1 MYHIVEE
8 MADSCCF
15 VNFLHCLKSI
25 NCFKKHK
32 MKIAK
37 ENETTL
43 EQDPMENLQL
53 AELNAPVEMKTEVS
67 SNSAKGRQ
75 WKENIDFLMT
85 LIAYAIGL
93 GNVWRFPYLCY
104 KHGGAFLIPYFAS
117 WICLALPIFMA
128 EVSLGQYLQQGSI
141 GIWKL
146 CPIFKGVGMASIY
159 LSCICNIYYCVI
171 AGWAIFYM
179 FSSMNFSLPW
189 LRCDHY
195 WNNEHCRMAEVSN
208 ESFIINNATNVGYH
222 ETPAAQFWL
231 NRVLQTSDGIDNF
244 GIIQWELLLILTGI
258 WIMTYFV
265 LWKGITEA
273 RKVIYFCAIAPYIL
287 LIVLLIRG
295 VTLSGASMGLKA
307 FLTPNI
313 TKLTD
318 ITVWRDAGTQVFYS
332 SGIGFGSLV
341 AIGSHNNFNHNVYSM
356 TAGIAV
362 FSILGHLSMTLK
374 VSLNDVVQSGVGL
387 IFQVYPEAVSR
398 LPIPQL
404 WSVLFFLMIAILGID
419 SQICVVNGVI
429 EGLNDQFPLLFL
441 KKRKIILLFLCLT
454 KFILG
459 IPLVSQSGQY
469 WLTLIDSCA
478 VSGIPLLFVAFFEIT
493 SISWGFGKKKL
504 KAIFKEMLGFEISKF
519 WIVTWQ
525 YITPVWI
532 LALFI
537 NVVIFYSPVTYP
549 NGRLYPEWASTL
561 GILMSL
567 SSMIFIPSYII
578 YYIFKAPGNSIKEKF
593 LRGISRHSEQLT
605 RHSTTADFRNLTMTI

>member
-1 MYHIVEE
+1 
-8 MADSCCF
+8 
-15 VNFLHCLKSI
+15 
-25 NCFKKHK
+25 

-43 EQDPMENLQL
+43 EPDPMENLQL
-53 AELNAPVEMKTEVS
+53 AELNTPVEMKTEVP
-67 SNSAKGRQ
+67 SNSAKDRQ

-93 GNVWRFPYLCY
+93 GNVWRFPYLCF

-189 LRCDHY
+189 LGCDHY
-195 WNNEHCRMAEVSN
+195 WNNEHCHMAEFSN
-208 ESFIINNATNVGYH
+208 ETSIINNATNAGYH
-222 ETPAAQFWL
+222 ETPVVQFWF
-231 NRVLQTSDGIDNF
+231 NRVLQTSDGIDSF

-295 VTLSGASMGLKA
+295 VSLSGASMGLKA

-318 ITVWRDAGTQVFYS
+318 ITVMCGVTPELKYSTRLVLALEVLLLLEVTITLITMFIGCYSSSVLQYNINTFRDSIIMCLINAGT
-332 SGIGFGSLV
+332 
-341 AIGSHNNFNHNVYSM
+341 SM

-362 FSILGHLSMTLK
+362 FSILGHLSMTLQ
-374 VSLNDVVQSGVGL
+374 VPLNDVVQSGVGL
-387 IFQVYPEAVSR
+387 IFQVYPEAISR

-419 SQICVVNGVI
+419 SQICVVNGVM
-429 EGLNDQFPLLFL
+429 EGLSDQFPLFFL
-441 KKRKIILLFLCLT
+441 RKRKIILLVLCLT

-478 VSGIPLLFVAFFEIT
+478 VSGIPLLFVAFFEMT

-525 YITPVWI
+525 YVTPVWI

-549 NGRLYPEWASTL
+549 NGRLYPDWASTL
-561 GILMSL
+561 GLLMSL

-578 YYIFKAPGNSIKEKF
+578 YYIFKAPGNSIKQKF
-593 LRGISRHSEQLT
+593 LHGISRHSEQL
-605 RHSTTADFRNLTMTI
+605 

>member
-1 MYHIVEE
+1 
-8 MADSCCF
+8 
-15 VNFLHCLKSI
+15 
-25 NCFKKHK
+25 

-43 EQDPMENLQL
+43 ELDPMENLQL

-67 SNSAKGRQ
+67 SNSDKGRQ

-171 AGWAIFYM
+171 ASWAIFYM
-179 FSSMNFSLPW
+179 FSSMNLSLPW

-208 ESFIINNATNVGYH
+208 ESFIINNAANVGYH

-244 GIIQWELLLILTGI
+244 GTIQWELLLILTGI

-341 AIGSHNNFNHNVYSM
+341 AIGSHNNFNHNVYRDSIIMCLINAGTSM

-419 SQICVVNGVI
+419 SQ
-429 EGLNDQFPLLFL
+429 
-441 KKRKIILLFLCLT
+441 
-454 KFILG
+454 
-459 IPLVSQSGQY
+459 SGQY

-493 SISWGFGKKKL
+493 SISWGFGKTKL

-549 NGRLYPEWASTL
+549 NGRLYPDWASTL

-593 LRGISRHSEQLT
+593 LRGISRHSEQL
-605 RHSTTADFRNLTMTI
+605 

>member
-332 SGIGFGSLV
+332 SGIGFGITITL
-341 AIGSHNNFNHNVYSM
+341 ITIM

-419 SQICVVNGVI
+419 
-429 EGLNDQFPLLFL
+429 
-441 KKRKIILLFLCLT
+441 
-454 KFILG
+454 
-459 IPLVSQSGQY
+459 SQSGQY

>member
-341 AIGSHNNFNHNVYSM
+341 AIGSHNNFNHNVYRDSIIMCLINAGTSM

-419 SQICVVNGVI
+419 
-429 EGLNDQFPLLFL
+429 
-441 KKRKIILLFLCLT
+441 
-454 KFILG
+454 
-459 IPLVSQSGQY
+459 SQSGQY

>member
-1 MYHIVEE
+1 LPRFAIR
-8 MADSCCF
+8 
-15 VNFLHCLKSI
+15 
-25 NCFKKHK
+25 

-53 AELNAPVEMKTEVS
+53 AELNAPVEMKTEIS

-159 LSCICNIYYCVI
+159 L
-171 AGWAIFYM
+171 
-179 FSSMNFSLPW
+179 
-189 LRCDHY
+189 CDHY

-341 AIGSHNNFNHNVYSM
+341 AIGSHNNFNHNVYRDSIIMCLINAGTSM

-419 SQICVVNGVI
+419 SQICVVNGVM

-549 NGRLYPEWASTL
+549 NGRLYPDWASTL

-578 YYIFKAPGNSIKEKF
+578 YYIFKAPGNSIKEVIYFKNSIKNFFAVF
-593 LRGISRHSEQLT
+593 LVTANNCNLKINEKKNRRKKRDIAQLLISET
-605 RHSTTADFRNLTMTI
+605 

>member
-1 MYHIVEE
+1 MT
-8 MADSCCF
+8 
-15 VNFLHCLKSI
+15 HCRGNGNQLLFCQPSLL
-25 NCFKKHK
+25 

-43 EQDPMENLQL
+43 EPDPMENLQL
-53 AELNAPVEMKTEVS
+53 AELNTPVEMKTEVP
-67 SNSAKGRQ
+67 SNSAKDRQ

-93 GNVWRFPYLCY
+93 GNVWRFPYLCF
-104 KHGGAFLIPYFAS
+104 KHGGGKS
-117 WICLALPIFMA
+117 IFNSIFCVLDLSGTA
-128 EVSLGQYLQQGSI
+128 YIYGRRQYLQQGSI

-189 LRCDHY
+189 LGCDHY
-195 WNNEHCRMAEVSN
+195 WNNEHCHMAEFSN
-208 ESFIINNATNVGYH
+208 ETSIINNATNAGYH
-222 ETPAAQFWL
+222 ETPVVQFWF
-231 NRVLQTSDGIDNF
+231 NRVLQTSDGIDSF

-341 AIGSHNNFNHNVYSM
+341 AIGSHNNFNHNVYRDSIIMCLINAGTSM

-362 FSILGHLSMTLK
+362 FSILGHLSMTLQ
-374 VSLNDVVQSGVGL
+374 VPLNDVVQSGVGL

-419 SQICVVNGVI
+419 SQ
-429 EGLNDQFPLLFL
+429 
-441 KKRKIILLFLCLT
+441 
-454 KFILG
+454 
-459 IPLVSQSGQY
+459 SGQY

-478 VSGIPLLFVAFFEIT
+478 VSGIPLLFVAFFEMT

-525 YITPVWI
+525 YVTPVWI

-549 NGRLYPEWASTL
+549 NGRLYPDWASTL
-561 GILMSL
+561 GLLMSL

-578 YYIFKAPGNSIKEKF
+578 YYIFKAPGNSIKQKF
-593 LRGISRHSEQLT
+593 LHGISRHSEQL
-605 RHSTTADFRNLTMTI
+605 

>member
-1 MYHIVEE
+1 LPRFAIR
-8 MADSCCF
+8 
-15 VNFLHCLKSI
+15 
-25 NCFKKHK
+25 

-53 AELNAPVEMKTEVS
+53 AELNAPVEMKTEIS

-171 AGWAIFYM
+171 SGWAIFYM

-341 AIGSHNNFNHNVYSM
+341 AIGSHNNFNHNVYRDSIIMCLINAGTSM

-419 SQICVVNGVI
+419 
-429 EGLNDQFPLLFL
+429 
-441 KKRKIILLFLCLT
+441 
-454 KFILG
+454 
-459 IPLVSQSGQY
+459 SQSGQY

-549 NGRLYPEWASTL
+549 NGRLYPDWASTL

-593 LRGISRHSEQLT
+593 LRGISRHSEQL
-605 RHSTTADFRNLTMTI
+605 

>member
-1 MYHIVEE
+1 
-8 MADSCCF
+8 
-15 VNFLHCLKSI
+15 
-25 NCFKKHK
+25 

-43 EQDPMENLQL
+43 EPDPMENLQL
-53 AELNAPVEMKTEVS
+53 AELNTPVEMKTEVP
-67 SNSAKGRQ
+67 SNSAKDRQ

-93 GNVWRFPYLCY
+93 GNVWRFPYLCF

-179 FSSMNFSLPW
+179 FSSINFSLPW
-189 LRCDHY
+189 LGCDHY
-195 WNNEHCRMAEVSN
+195 WNNEHCHMAEFSN
-208 ESFIINNATNVGYH
+208 ETSIINNATNAGYH
-222 ETPAAQFWL
+222 ETPVVQFWF
-231 NRVLQTSDGIDNF
+231 NRVLQTSDGIDSF

-341 AIGSHNNFNHNVYSM
+341 AIGSHNNFNHNVYRDSIIMCLINAGTSM

-362 FSILGHLSMTLK
+362 FSILGHLSMTLQ
-374 VSLNDVVQSGVGL
+374 VPLNDVVQSGVGL

-419 SQICVVNGVI
+419 SQ
-429 EGLNDQFPLLFL
+429 
-441 KKRKIILLFLCLT
+441 
-454 KFILG
+454 
-459 IPLVSQSGQY
+459 SGQY

-478 VSGIPLLFVAFFEIT
+478 VSGIPLLFVAFFEMT

-525 YITPVWI
+525 YVTPVWI

-549 NGRLYPEWASTL
+549 NGRLYPDWASTL
-561 GILMSL
+561 GLLMSL

-578 YYIFKAPGNSIKEKF
+578 YYIFKAPGNSIKQKF
-593 LRGISRHSEQLT
+593 LHGISRHSEQL
-605 RHSTTADFRNLTMTI
+605 

>member
-273 RKVIYFCAIAPYIL
+273 RKV
-287 LIVLLIRG
+287 
-295 VTLSGASMGLKA
+295 
-307 FLTPNI
+307 
-313 TKLTD
+313 
-318 ITVWRDAGTQVFYS
+318 WRDAGTQVFYS

-341 AIGSHNNFNHNVYSM
+341 AIGSHNNFNHNVYRDSIIMCLINAGTSM